1 MMKYMEIR
9 SLVYSHLLDKVE
21 WATTHAM
28 INSVIFPANDWDF
41 GDDLINCYEIHN
53 GKLYSYLTSQ
63 ENLNFE
69 LVLSFLL
76 KFYWYKSE
84 NFILSLIKIPEI
96 KLILQGMDI
105 RLLSGSHYS
114 IDILKELVVNDNR
127 KIYQLLNYIRHRSST
142 CHCRNTSPSLR
153 STERCGNTSRKMP
166 ALADGM

>member
-1 MMKYMEIR
+1 MEIR

-127 KIYQLLNYIRHRSST
+127 KIYQLLNYNNYDWYDGVDLVELLMI
-142 CHCRNTSPSLR
+142 TSAHPYEKLDEFWISDVIFR
-153 STERCGNTSRKMP
+153 YQ
-166 ALADGM
+166 